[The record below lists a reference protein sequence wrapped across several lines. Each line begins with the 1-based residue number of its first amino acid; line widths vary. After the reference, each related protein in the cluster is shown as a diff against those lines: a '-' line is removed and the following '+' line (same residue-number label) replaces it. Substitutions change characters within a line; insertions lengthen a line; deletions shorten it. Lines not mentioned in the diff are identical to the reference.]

1 MGTPSGAGAGMVMGP
16 PHMGPP
22 SSQVYDFPTG
32 MDDEPGASGKGKKKR
47 EPKKK
52 AAKEK
57 EPKPPKTPK
66 TPKIPKSKAAGPS
79 TTSSG

>member
-1 MGTPSGAGAGMVMGP
+1 MGP